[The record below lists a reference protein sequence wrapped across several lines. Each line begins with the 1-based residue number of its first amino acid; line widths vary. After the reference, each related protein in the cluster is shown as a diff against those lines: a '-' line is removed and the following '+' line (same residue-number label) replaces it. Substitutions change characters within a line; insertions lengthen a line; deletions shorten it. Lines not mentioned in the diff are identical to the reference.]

1 MQIAYLKNYKIYNV
15 LKLKKKIGFGDDFK
29 VYFIICGISDFHYFR
44 CKKFLVTLKTACIL
58 FGALILLYISYM
70 HLYSKNSVV
79 ETYAINLDEQSY
91 PRKLL
96 LTTGPGLLSRTKT
109 TQVHISV
116 TRTALST

>member
-29 VYFIICGISDFHYFR
+29 VYFIIYGISDFHYFR

-96 LTTGPGLLSRTKT
+96 LSVDTLTGNPATISQHFGKT
-109 TQVHISV
+109 S
-116 TRTALST
+116 